1 MILVTGA
8 TGTIGS
14 ELVRQLQIQG
24 LEHRALV
31 RDVETARARFGPNTP
46 LFQGSFEDEA
56 TLEAAM
62 DDVSCLFLLCPP
74 HPQQSTLEHA
84 VVDAADRCGVE
95 RIVKISAI
103 GAALGSP
110 IKLADHHARTE
121 AHIAEI
127 GLEYTFLQPS
137 FFMQNLLA
145 HAPTIRDTGAFYAAN
160 GAGKASMVDARDI
173 AAVAAAVLA
182 DGTGHADQTY
192 VLTGPE
198 PVSFFDAASAL
209 SAAVGREIQYVP
221 VDDEGARQGMAAL
234 GIPDWLIDDLL
245 ALSAAFA
252 AGHAAAVTSV
262 VADVTGL
269 PPRSMDTFAR
279 DFAGAFQS

>member
-14 ELVRQLQIQG
+14 ELVRQLQVQG

-46 LFQGSFEDEA
+46 LFPGTFEDDGS
-56 TLEAAM
+56 LEAAM
-62 DDVSCLFLLCPP
+62 DDVSCVFLLCPP
-74 HPQQSTLEHA
+74 HPEQSTLEHR
-84 VVDAADRCGVE
+84 VVDAADRSGVE

-103 GAALGSP
+103 GAAVGSP

-145 HAPTIRDTGAFYAAN
+145 HAPSIQASGAFYAAN
-160 GAGKASMVDARDI
+160 GAGKASMIDARDI

-198 PVSFFDAASAL
+198 PISFFDAASAL
-209 SAAVGREIQYVP
+209 SSAVGREIQYVP
-221 VDDEGARQGMAAL
+221 VDPPAARQAMSAL
-234 GIPDWLIDDLL
+234 GLPDWLIEDLL

-252 AGHAAAVTSV
+252 AGKAAAVTSV
-262 VADVTGL
+262 VADVTGR
-269 PPRSMDTFAR
+269 PPRSFEAFAQ
-279 DFAGAFQS
+279 DFAGAFRS